1 MGYVEKLMGQ
11 GEKAVFVARQH
22 WTVLVGRIF
31 SSVFTFLVFLAV
43 GVASFTPAVSPIL
56 GFILLAALILPLYDI
71 VVAVLSGLRGRELF
85 GRIWMP
91 ILIALFI
98 LALSVALFVPGANVI
113 AGWIILFISV
123 IPLAQ
128 TIKVFLDWY
137 NEQYI
142 ITNRRVMSVR
152 GVINKHVSDS
162 ALEKVNDVV
171 LEQSAVG
178 RILGYGNVEI
188 ITGSDIGANL
198 FSRITNPVRFKTVML
213 NQKDELVRPKA
224 ERSAPTSQAAL
235 PTVVEEQPGAQN
247 IPELIQQLDELRQKG
262 VLTEEEFQTKKAE
275 LLRRL

>member
-22 WTVLVGRIF
+22 WTVLVSRIF

-43 GVASFTPAVSPIL
+43 GLASFAPTVSPIL

-91 ILIALFI
+91 ILTALFI
-98 LALSVALFVPGANVI
+98 LALSTALFVPGANVI
-113 AGWIILFISV
+113 AGWIILLISV

-128 TIKVFLDWY
+128 AIKVFLDWH

-142 ITNRRVMSVR
+142 ITNHRVMSVR

-171 LEQSAVG
+171 LEQSAIG

-224 ERSAPTSQAAL
+224 ERPAPAPQVAAPTE
-235 PTVVEEQPGAQN
+235 VEEQPGTQN

>member
-11 GEKAVFVARQH
+11 GEKSVFVARQH
-22 WTVLVGRIF
+22 WIVLVSRIL
-31 SSVFTFLVFLAV
+31 SSIFTFLVFLAV
-43 GVASFTPAVSPIL
+43 GLASFAPTVSPVL
-56 GFILLAALILPLYDI
+56 GFILLAALVLPLYDI

-98 LALSVALFVPGANVI
+98 LALGIALFVPGANVM
-113 AGWIILFISV
+113 AGVIILLISV
-123 IPLAQ
+123 VPLFQ
-128 TIKVFLDWY
+128 SIKTFLDWH

-142 ITNRRVMSVR
+142 ITNHRVISVK

-171 LEQSAVG
+171 LEQSAIG
-178 RILGYGNVEI
+178 RIMGYGNVEI

-198 FSRITNPVRFKTVML
+198 FWRIANPVRFKTVML
-213 NQKDELVRPKA
+213 DRKGELVRPKA
-224 ERSAPTSQAAL
+224 EQPTPPPPVAAPAAA
-235 PTVVEEQPGAQN
+235 EEQPAVPD

-262 VLTEEEFQTKKAE
+262 VLTEEEFQAKKAE
-275 LLRRL
+275 LLKRL